1 MYVQTAGGTD
11 GEREASAQQGIKRF
25 EFETT
30 MDDEFGAS
38 PLGRSKQRRQ
48 STTATATATQ
58 KSLEF
63 VRDRDGNP
71 DEQHND
77 MDDVLYGDLLDPD
90 QPSTSQSIHAT
101 HATTL
106 LKLKTSKLQSEL
118 AASEENVKV
127 LQEEVAT
134 LRAVCEELREKNG
147 NLEYN
152 ISSLFNT
159 AKLEIE
165 RKDKE
170 IKRLRS
176 ETQHSGHG
184 GSQRGQG
191 SQRDRDG
198 SHRRSSSHGGGR
210 ASQDRDKRR

>member
-1 MYVQTAGGTD
+1 
-11 GEREASAQQGIKRF
+11 
-25 EFETT
+25 
-30 MDDEFGAS
+30 MDDGFGAS

-48 STTATATATQ
+48 STATATATQ

-63 VRDRDGNP
+63 VSDRDGNP

-90 QPSTSQSIHAT
+90 QPSTSQSTHST

-127 LQEEVAT
+127 LQEEVAR

-191 SQRDRDG
+191 SQRDRDRDRDG